1 MKKAAVLFS
10 TVLTLAV
17 ALPARAQ
24 TDPAAAM
31 DGRWHFAVVPYFW
44 FSGMEGSLSMRGLP
58 EVPVEKPF
66 SDIWSDL
73 DFGFQGD
80 FEARR
85 DRWGFGTDI
94 VYMNLGASVGE
105 GRPILGE
112 LGLEADVRQLVV
124 EGVAFRRVASG
135 GKPENP
141 AYLDVL
147 AGARYFGASA
157 RLRGSRF
164 DSTKRTL
171 DWVDALGGVRF
182 HVPLGSRLGLSARG
196 VRGRPRLGRD
206 LERARGPRLPPVAA
220 MGHGCRVAVDQG
232 RLRQGRGR
240 RSQALRHDVQRP
252 ARVRR
257 LHVVR
262 G

>member
-24 TDPAAAM
+24 TDPATAM

-44 FSGMEGSLSMRGLP
+44 FSGMKGSVSMRGLP
-58 EVPVEKPF
+58 EVPVEKSF

-85 DRWGFGTDI
+85 DRWGFGTDV

-112 LGLEADVRQLVV
+112 LGLEADVRQLVL

-147 AGARYFGASA
+147 AGARYFGTSA

-164 DSTKRTL
+164 DSTKS
-171 DWVDALGGVRF
+171 DARLGGRPRGR
-182 HVPLGSRLGLSARG
+182 PLPRPPRVEAGPLRPRR
-196 VRGRPRLGRD
+196 RGRPRLGRD
-206 LERARGPRLPPVAA
+206 LERARGPRRAPVAA
-220 MGHGCRVAVDQG
+220 MDHGRS
-232 RLRQGRGR
+232 RGAGP
-240 RSQALRHDVQRP
+240 RSTTTR
-252 ARVRR
+252 ARAPIASSST
-257 LHVVR
+257 
-262 G
+262 